1 MLIFVKLVC
10 FFHVL
15 RFKKS
20 CLLLYEFEDRIK
32 CQDLIGNC
40 CFLVGWQLQV

>member
-1 MLIFVKLVC
+1 MRIFVKLVC

-20 CLLLYEFEDRIK
+20 CLLLYELTIELNVK
-32 CQDLIGNC
+32 T
-40 CFLVGWQLQV
+40 